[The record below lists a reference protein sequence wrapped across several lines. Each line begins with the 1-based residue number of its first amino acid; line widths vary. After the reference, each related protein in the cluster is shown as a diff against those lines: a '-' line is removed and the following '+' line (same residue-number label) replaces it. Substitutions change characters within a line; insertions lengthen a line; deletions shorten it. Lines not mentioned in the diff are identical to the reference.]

1 MSHTSSPQPPAY
13 APSAPPAGL
22 RVPCLSTAPF
32 PGLDLTGPAPFRD
45 LDGSPVYVAS
55 ALMGNSSV
63 HPAKLVATAQGPRC
77 MVSYGGAEK
86 LHEGRYDILPITE
99 QMEWVPASYGQI
111 PKGRRPVEGGF
122 EESGHHLF
130 HALFTIDGVQVPG
143 KTGEHL
149 NGANFPWGGGER
161 QEEGGYLLL
170 CWK

>member
-1 MSHTSSPQPPAY
+1 MSHTSSPQPQPPPY
-13 APSAPPAGL
+13 APAAPPAGL

-55 ALMGNSSV
+55 ALIGASSV

-99 QMEWVPASYGQI
+99 QMEWVPASYGQV
-111 PKGRRPVEGGF
+111 PKGRRAVEG
-122 EESGHHLF
+122 
-130 HALFTIDGVQVPG
+130 
-143 KTGEHL
+143 
-149 NGANFPWGGGER
+149 
-161 QEEGGYLLL
+161 
-170 CWK
+170 